1 MYLWNM
7 KKGKVKWCLKQ
18 KKGIILKVPNE
29 VLTKAYLEEADKT
42 LENVFSTSGKWKL
55 ITGYYACYNALYAIL
70 MKCGIVCEIHDCSIE
85 LMPVLGFEEPNIEYL
100 KVLKENRI
108 KAQYYLKDLRLEDE
122 SGVKNFILSC
132 KMLLN
137 NLSSSQIEHIRK
149 QIKEIY

>member
-1 MYLWNM
+1 M